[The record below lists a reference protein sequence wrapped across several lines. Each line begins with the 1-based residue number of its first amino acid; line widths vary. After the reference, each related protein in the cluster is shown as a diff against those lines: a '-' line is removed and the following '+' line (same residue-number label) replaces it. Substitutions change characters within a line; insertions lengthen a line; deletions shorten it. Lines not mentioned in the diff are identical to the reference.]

1 MIGKTLGRYSVEAT
15 PVTDRL
21 NHLPVTRAHIR
32 STIIVGLGLFFDLFD
47 VFLAGVLSTVLT
59 ASFGLNQQVLPV
71 VLGSSFL
78 GMFFGA
84 AFMGGFA
91 DRYGRRPAF
100 LINLGIYS

>member
-32 STIIVGLGLFFDLFD
+32 ATVIVGLGLFFDLFD

-59 ASFGLNQQVLPV
+59 ASYGFNRIIRIERT
-71 VLGSSFL
+71 SFA
-78 GMFFGA
+78 GNARFQFPRNVYWR
-84 AFMGGFA
+84 
-91 DRYGRRPAF
+91 DVHGRNCRS
-100 LINLGIYS
+100 LW